1 MGINSNQLPY
11 DKTNPISIFEYS
23 KGLIGNTLRKF
34 VWSGYKPKTGKG
46 SLGQMVENIYFL
58 LETNS
63 NPDADFSEAGLELK
77 CTPLKKSKTDE
88 YLIKERL
95 VCSMIHYCNDVKV
108 DFEHSHFYLKCR
120 LMLLLFYLHQSGY
133 NSPLGIA

>member
-46 SLGQMVENIYFL
+46 SLGQMVENIDFL

-63 NPDADFSEAGLELK
+63 NPDAHSLK
-77 CTPLKKSKTDE
+77 EKQ
-88 YLIKERL
+88 
-95 VCSMIHYCNDVKV
+95 N
-108 DFEHSHFYLKCR
+108 
-120 LMLLLFYLHQSGY
+120 
-133 NSPLGIA
+133 